1 MIHGTVHSLFIGK
14 LDFRLCRVNIYIN
27 GRRIDMEIQEGERIA
42 RFGQHGVVRIFYRL
56 EYDGIMDNAVIDNTY
71 LPGAAA
77 L

>member
-1 MIHGTVHSLFIGK
+1 
-14 LDFRLCRVNIYIN
+14 
-27 GRRIDMEIQEGERIA
+27 MEIQEGERIT

>member
-1 MIHGTVHSLFIGK
+1 
-14 LDFRLCRVNIYIN
+14 
-27 GRRIDMEIQEGERIA
+27 MEIQEGERIA